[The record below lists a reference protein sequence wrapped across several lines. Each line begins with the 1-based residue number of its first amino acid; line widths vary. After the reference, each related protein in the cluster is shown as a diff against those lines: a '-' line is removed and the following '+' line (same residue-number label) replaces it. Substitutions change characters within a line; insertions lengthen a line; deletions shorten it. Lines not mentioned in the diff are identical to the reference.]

1 MESPKPH
8 IRKQRC
14 SRAGFGSGLPCAAAV
29 WLLAFPVRAGA
40 QPADEFFHGGAQS
53 YIQGQKEKAK
63 EKVTSGLK
71 QFPEDAK
78 LNAMAVL
85 LQKQEEKQQQQQ
97 QPQDQQQK
105 DQSQDK
111 QQSQQ
116 SESDQQQSQKDQEKK
131 SQDQKK
137 QEEKEQGKPD
147 QKQDQQPDQKPD
159 EKKDEQQKSAENAG
173 KPGEPST
180 EQGDEQAQGIPGQM
194 SPEQAQQLLDAQKTQ
209 EKLLPAKPEAK
220 PAARNRRLRDW

>member
-14 SRAGFGSGLPCAAAV
+14 SRAGFGSLLLCAAPV

-63 EKVTSGLK
+63 EQVTSGLK

-85 LQKQEEKQQQQQ
+85 LQKQEEKRQQQQQ
-97 QPQDQQQK
+97 SQDQQQK
-105 DQSQDK
+105 DQSQETRRAFNRAGGRAGPGD
-111 QQSQQ
+111 SRPN
-116 SESDQQQSQKDQEKK
+116 ESGTGPTIVGCAKD
-131 SQDQKK
+131 
-137 QEEKEQGKPD
+137 
-147 QKQDQQPDQKPD
+147 
-159 EKKDEQQKSAENAG
+159 
-173 KPGEPST
+173 PGE
-180 EQGDEQAQGIPGQM
+180 
-194 SPEQAQQLLDAQKTQ
+194 
-209 EKLLPAKPEAK
+209 
-220 PAARNRRLRDW
+220 AASRQT

>member
-8 IRKQRC
+8 IRRERS
-14 SRAGFGSGLPCAAAV
+14 SRAEIGSVLLCAAAL

-63 EKVTSGLK
+63 EQVTSGLK

-85 LQKQEEKQQQQQ
+85 LQKQEEKRQQQQS
-97 QPQDQQQK
+97 QDQQQK

-111 QQSQQ
+111 QQAQQ
-116 SESDQQQSQKDQEKK
+116 SDSNEQQSQKDPQR
-131 SQDQKK
+131 QDQKK
-137 QEEKEQGKPD
+137 QEEKEQAKQD
-147 QKQDQQPDQKPD
+147 QKQDQQPDQKS
-159 EKKDEQQKSAENAG
+159 EEQKDEQQKSAENAG

-180 EQGDEQAQGIPGQM
+180 EQGNEQAQGIPGQM

-220 PAARNRRLRDW
+220 AAARNRRLRDW

>member
-14 SRAGFGSGLPCAAAV
+14 SRAGFGSLLLCAAAV

-63 EKVTSGLK
+63 EQVTSGLK

-85 LQKQEEKQQQQQ
+85 LQKQEEKRQQQQQ
-97 QPQDQQQK
+97 SQDQQQK

-220 PAARNRRLRDW
+220 AAARNRRLRDW

>member
-63 EKVTSGLK
+63 EQVTSGLK

-85 LQKQEEKQQQQQ
+85 LQKQEEKRQQQQQ
-97 QPQDQQQK
+97 SQDQQQK

-220 PAARNRRLRDW
+220 AAARNRRLRDW